1 MVVLIHRCSHLVVH
15 LFRANSIIGPK
26 LIASD
31 NVWKADQPAVGN
43 GAFTFQRVKEKN
55 GDDLNTISMLRP
67 A

>member
-1 MVVLIHRCSHLVVH
+1 MP
-15 LFRANSIIGPK
+15 NSIIGPK